1 MNKKLSDL
9 ILSTQSNLVI
19 NSELAVKIGLNEAI
33 VLRQIYYWLEIN
45 EELQYHGKLEK
56 RKFSVVVNKNR

>member
-19 NSELAVKIGLNEAI
+19 NSELAVKIGLNESI
-33 VLRQIYYWLEIN
+33 EI
-45 EELQYHGKLEK
+45 EVE
-56 RKFSVVVNKNR
+56 SVEQ